1 MMYWLLF
8 FKWLFVPYF
17 LVVLIAAILGK
28 EQANIIMGN
37 SLLNEYLFIMF
48 MFIIIKNKLFKK
60 KNNLPKNF
68 YALIASGFLKLPLSS
83 RSQVRIL

>member
-1 MMYWLLF
+1 MIYRLLF

-17 LVVLIAAILGK
+17 LIVLIAAILGK

-48 MFIIIKNKLFKK
+48 MFIIIDIQKIIINTVNGL
-60 KNNLPKNF
+60 
-68 YALIASGFLKLPLSS
+68 
-83 RSQVRIL
+83 